1 MSKFIPFHSTRT
13 SNSHY
18 ISYSL
23 YDVKFFTIECLIVLL
38 SSSMYKTNYHTIQP
52 HHHFNPNQFSSTQAE
67 QYQSNT
73 TDIFSHY
80 LYRKSIVEMKMSYSI
95 PNDSIFFSK
104 ILSIR
109 LIKSLVQISVAAIT
123 SPTTPN
129 TTTTSTTSPPITP
142 SLLLTHFQKHQ
153 QQQQQFIDFEQR
165 QGQVLSKIYKKIL
178 EEHVKYLQ
186 ETRPNAYQ
194 AHDQLRKLYQSPQKS
209 SLSTLLVK
217 NNDSDKTSGANNTPY
232 DNVVSIVRQMLVG
245 E

>member
-1 MSKFIPFHSTRT
+1 
-13 SNSHY
+13 
-18 ISYSL
+18 
-23 YDVKFFTIECLIVLL
+23 
-38 SSSMYKTNYHTIQP
+38 MYKTNYHTIQP

-67 QYQSNT
+67 YQSNT
-73 TDIFSHY
+73 TDIFSQY

-109 LIKSLVQISVAAIT
+109 LIKSLLQISVAAIT
-123 SPTTPN
+123 STTTPN
-129 TTTTSTTSPPITP
+129 TTTTSPPITP
-142 SLLLTHFQKHQ
+142 SLLLTHFQNHQ

-186 ETRPNAYQ
+186 ETRTTAYQ
-194 AHDQLRKLYQSPQKS
+194 AHDQLTKPYQSPQKS
-209 SLSTLLVK
+209 SFSALLVK
-217 NNDSDKTSGANNTPY
+217 KNDSDKTNATNNTPY
-232 DNVVSIVRQMLVG
+232 DDVVSIVRQMLVG